1 MNSALNPRNK
11 LITANDIQDIL
22 AMGEVYDKISDIA
35 VYQKSFTHK
44 SYIKNQNSSNFIPL
58 IDYSY
63 DNRIVNY
70 QEDSNEILE
79 FHGDSVV
86 GCVVCRYLCRRYPK
100 KDEGFLT
107 KLKTRLV
114 DRKSLANFAR
124 YLNLS
129 EWILISNHMENI
141 HGRKTDKILE
151 DVFESFIG
159 AMDETFEFHV
169 TEKFIINVLESTT
182 NFANLLHNDVNYKD
196 RLLRFFQKNGWAPP
210 VYTTKHVHGPPHKRT
225 FTIETWLQKYD
236 KNDKERKHLLSKD
249 MVGSG
254 MGFSKKEAEQI
265 ASKNALEKFG
275 ML

>member
-11 LITANDIQDIL
+11 LITVNNIQEIL
-22 AMGEVYDKISDIA
+22 AKGEIYDEISDIA

-44 SYIKNQNSSNFIPL
+44 SYIKNSGNAFIPL
-58 IDYSY
+58 INNISDSQ
-63 DNRIVNY
+63 IVNY
-70 QEDSNEILE
+70 QDESNEIQE
-79 FHGDSVV
+79 FHGDAVI
-86 GCVVCRYLCRRYPK
+86 GCVVCRYLCRRYPN

-124 YLNLS
+124 YLDLS

-141 HGRKTDKILE
+141 HGRRTDKILE

-159 AMDETFEFHV
+159 AMDETFEFKI
-169 TEKFIINVLESTT
+169 TERFIINVLESTT
-182 NFANLLHNDVNYKD
+182 NFSNLLHNDVNYKD
-196 RLLRFFQKNGWAPP
+196 RLLRYFQSKGWAPP

-236 KNDKERKHLLSKD
+236 KNDKERKNLISKN
-249 MVGSG
+249 MVGTG
-254 MGFSKKEAEQI
+254 IGTSKKEAEQV
-265 ASKNALEKFG
+265 ASKNALEKFS